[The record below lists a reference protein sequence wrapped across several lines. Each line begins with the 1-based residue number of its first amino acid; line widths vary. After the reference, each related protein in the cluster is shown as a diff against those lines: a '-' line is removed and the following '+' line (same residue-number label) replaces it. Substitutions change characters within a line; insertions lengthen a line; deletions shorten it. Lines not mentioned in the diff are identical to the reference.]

1 MVAVVVKVKLI
12 AVSSLFCDAGVVL
25 TTPALTSLLSR
36 GMNGKVASTERAYVD

>member
-1 MVAVVVKVKLI
+1 MVVVEVKLI
-12 AVSSLFCDAGVVL
+12 AVLSLSYDAGVVQ